1 MVVHLDL
8 TVKSTIRGKG
18 SPRLALSIHV
28 VLREFDLE
36 EI

>member
-1 MVVHLDL
+1 MGLHLDL

-18 SPRLALSIHV
+18 SPRLALSTHV

-36 EI
+36 KI